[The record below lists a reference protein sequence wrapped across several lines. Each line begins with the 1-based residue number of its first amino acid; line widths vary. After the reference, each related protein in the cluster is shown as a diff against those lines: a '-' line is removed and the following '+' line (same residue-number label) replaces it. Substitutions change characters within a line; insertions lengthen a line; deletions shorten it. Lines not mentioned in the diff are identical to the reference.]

1 MSGNFESLVRPF
13 QSGETAPARAYHE
26 FGETGVPNIVMH
38 IGRGGSGSVKTL
50 SGSVSVSVS
59 SYMERYENEKANP

>member
-1 MSGNFESLVRPF
+1 VSENFESLVRPF
-13 QSGETAPARAYHE
+13 QNGDNSPPRAYHE
-26 FGETGVPNIVMH
+26 FNENGVPNIIMH

-59 SYMERYENEKANP
+59 SYLKRYENEKSDG